1 MDDYRVSGVSGGG
14 LCDYVYRDWG
24 MVMAGFDRD
33 YLVAVGAY
41 GRDATETDW
50 RAGKDF
56 QIKSGPY
63 FSIRDCETIKRD
75 GVSQIIFYN
84 RQGYLAFIEDL

>member
-1 MDDYRVSGVSGGG
+1 
-14 LCDYVYRDWG
+14 
-24 MVMAGFDRD
+24 MVMSGFDRD

-41 GRDATETDW
+41 GRDATEQDW
-50 RAGKDF
+50 QAGKDF

-63 FSIRDCETIKRD
+63 FSIRDCETIKQD

-84 RQGYLAFIEDL
+84 RQGYLAFIKDL

>member
-1 MDDYRVSGVSGGG
+1 
-14 LCDYVYRDWG
+14 
-24 MVMAGFDRD
+24 MAGFDRD

-41 GRDATETDW
+41 GREATEADW
-50 RAGKDF
+50 IAGKDF

-63 FSIRDCETIKRD
+63 FSIRDCETIKQD

-84 RQGYLAFIEDL
+84 RRGYLAFVKDL

>member
-1 MDDYRVSGVSGGG
+1 MDDVGLSAGAGGWFCG
-14 LCDYVYRDWG
+14 YVYRDWR

-33 YLVAVGAY
+33 YLIAVGAY

-50 RAGKDF
+50 QAGKDF
-56 QIKSGPY
+56 RIQSGPY

-84 RQGYLAFIEDL
+84 RQGYLAFVKDL

>member
-1 MDDYRVSGVSGGG
+1 MS
-14 LCDYVYRDWG
+14 
-24 MVMAGFDRD
+24 GFDRD
-33 YLVAVGAY
+33 YIVAQGAY

-50 RAGKDF
+50 RAGLDF

-63 FSIRDCETIKRD
+63 FSIRDCEALKRD